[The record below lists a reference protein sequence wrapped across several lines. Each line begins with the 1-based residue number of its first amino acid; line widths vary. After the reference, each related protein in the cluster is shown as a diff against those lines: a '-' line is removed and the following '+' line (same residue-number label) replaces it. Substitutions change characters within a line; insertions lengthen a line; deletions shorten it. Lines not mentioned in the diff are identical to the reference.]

1 MIKRSDIEI
10 MAPVGSWESLHA
22 AVQAKADS
30 VYFGI
35 DKLNMR
41 SRSSVNFGFEDLKR
55 ITAFAQQNN
64 LRTYLTLNTTL
75 YTGEL
80 SRMHEII
87 DAAAENN
94 ISAVIVSD
102 QAAIS
107 YAHQKGLEVHLSTQL
122 SISNIDTV
130 KFYASYADVMVLA
143 RELNLDQVKE
153 ISDQITRQK
162 ITGPSGNPVIIEIFA
177 HGALCMSVS
186 GKCYL
191 SLHEYNH
198 SANRGACLQNCRRG
212 YTVSDKENG
221 SELDIENQY
230 IMSPKDLLT
239 IHFLNKITEAG
250 VRVLKIEGRARP
262 PEYVKTV
269 VRCYHEA
276 ILSIEDGTYSI
287 EKIEEWKTRLSRV
300 FNRGFWNGYYL
311 GQRLGE
317 WSNVYGSKAT
327 RKKIYIGKGMNYFSN
342 LGVAEF
348 LCETGSLNT
357 GDEILITGPSTGVV
371 ELKLDEIRV
380 NMEKTNEVTKGQR
393 FSIKVPETIRRS
405 DKLYKLTILQDNT
418 LQ

>member
-41 SRSSVNFGFEDLKR
+41 SRSSVNFGFEDLKK

-212 YTVSDKENG
+212 YTVHDKESG
-221 SELDIENQY
+221 SELNIENQY

-269 VRCYHEA
+269 VECYHEA
-276 ILSIEDGTYSI
+276 ILSLEEGTYSI

-317 WSNVYGSKAT
+317 WSNVYGSKAK
-327 RKKIYIGKGMNYFSN
+327 RKKVYVGKGMNYFSN

-357 GDEILITGPSTGVV
+357 GDEILISGPSTGVV

-380 NMEKTNEVTKGQR
+380 NMEKTDEVSKGQR
-393 FSIKVPETIRRS
+393 FSIKVPATIRRS
-405 DKLYKLTILQDNT
+405 DKLYKLTILQDNS